1 MTKPV
6 YFKSWINDWAW
17 GVRIALFLIL
27 VCSLMQFGMFSLTQ
41 NYMIAYLGAQPE
53 DISFALLLTYAGII
67 SILPVQFRF
76 LRYFEIRSYLLTN
89 IILAIVLNALCV
101 NCQDINLFFVFR
113 FLQGILVGNT
123 AACALILIFTRLL
136 SERAQAIGS
145 AVFYGTILANT
156 VLIGLVAAIIVNSAD
171 WKITYYYLIGFQL
184 LTLAITLL
192 SLRNYSGHKSYPLH
206 QIDWVGFIIF
216 SCSAIAFAYMMIYG
230 SKYYWFNDKRIL
242 VAALITGGTF
252 SLFLYRQTIIKRPLI
267 HIKAF
272 KYRNF
277 LVGLGLL
284 AVYYS
289 SKDSINL
296 VYNYA
301 GGVLRWCTLQ
311 VISLAL
317 CNIAAMVIS
326 LTIST
331 RLTLVQRHSTKGFL
345 VTGFL
350 LMAGY
355 NVWIYFTMTPDLS
368 FIDLLFPVMLQGA
381 ASGLLF
387 VPIIIFTVSSL
398 PPDTGTTG
406 LIVAAYTRF
415 MASLS
420 SVAGFYN
427 LQLFYNQ
434 HFKEGFLGYL
444 TLDKTI
450 TAERLKNYQEV
461 YSMKG
466 FSANQAAALANSA
479 LNQTLMQQTQLLT
492 NRAVFLSI
500 AILLFALA
508 LLILMIPA
516 INKTFLHWNRRM
528 VVPTQ
533 DL

>member
-6 YFKSWINDWAW
+6 YFKRWINDWVW

-27 VCSLMQFGMFSLTQ
+27 LCSLMQFGMFSLTQ

-76 LRYFEIRSYLLTN
+76 LRYFEIRTYLLTN
-89 IILAIVLNALCV
+89 IILAIVLNGLCV
-101 NCQDINLFFVFR
+101 NCQDINMFFVFR

-123 AACALILIFTRLL
+123 AACALILIFTRLQ

-171 WKITYYYLIGFQL
+171 WKNIYYYLMGFQIV
-184 LTLAITLL
+184 TLAITIL
-192 SLRNYSGHKSYPLH
+192 SLKRSSGHKPYPLH
-206 QIDWVGFIIF
+206 QIDWAGFIIF
-216 SCSAIAFAYMMIYG
+216 SCSAIAFAYTMIYG
-230 SKYYWFNDKRIL
+230 SKYYWFNDHRIL
-242 VAALITGGTF
+242 VAALSTVCGIL
-252 SLFLYRQTIIKRPLI
+252 LFLYRQSIIKRPLI
-267 HIKAF
+267 HLKAF

-277 LVGLGLL
+277 WVGLCLL
-284 AVYYS
+284 AIYYG
-289 SKDSINL
+289 SKDTINL
-296 VYNYA
+296 VYNYT
-301 GGVLRWCTLQ
+301 GGVLKWSTLQ

-317 CNIAAMVIS
+317 CNIGAMVIS

-331 RLTLVQRHSTKGFL
+331 RLTLAKRHSTKGFL

-368 FIDLLFPVMLQGA
+368 FTDLIFPVMLQGA

-398 PPDTGTTG
+398 PTETGTTG
-406 LIVAAYTRF
+406 LVVAAYTRF
-415 MASLS
+415 MASLVS
-420 SVAGFYN
+420 IAGFYN

-434 HFKEGFLGYL
+434 HFKEGFLGHL
-444 TLDKTI
+444 TSDNTI
-450 TAERLKNYQEV
+450 TAERLKNYQAA
-461 YSMKG
+461 YMMKG
-466 FSANQAAALANSA
+466 FSTNQAAALANSA
-479 LNQTLMQQTQLLT
+479 LNQNLMQQTQLLT
-492 NRAVFLSI
+492 YRAVFISI
-500 AILLFALA
+500 ALLLFAIA
-508 LLILMIPA
+508 LIILMIPA
-516 INKTFLHWNRRM
+516 MNKTFLHWNRRM
-528 VVPTQ
+528 IMPAR

>member
-27 VCSLMQFGMFSLTQ
+27 LCSLMQFGMFSLTQ

-89 IILAIVLNALCV
+89 IIIAIVLNGLCV
-101 NCQDINLFFVFR
+101 NCQDINMFFVLR

-123 AACALILIFTRLL
+123 AACALILIFTRLQ

-145 AVFYGTILANT
+145 AVFYGTILANS
-156 VLIGLVAAIIVNSAD
+156 VLIGLVAAILVNSAD

-184 LTLAITLL
+184 LTLSITLL
-192 SLRNYSGHKSYPLH
+192 SLRSYSGHKPYPLH

-216 SCSAIAFAYMMIYG
+216 SCSAIALSYMMIYG
-230 SKYYWFNDKRIL
+230 SKYYWFSDKRICIA
-242 VAALITGGTF
+242 VVVTISGI
-252 SLFLYRQTIIKRPLI
+252 SLFLYRQSIIKRPLI

-277 LVGLGLL
+277 LVGLCLL

-301 GGVLRWCTLQ
+301 GGVLKWSTLQ

-326 LTIST
+326 LTVST
-331 RLTLVQRHSTKGFL
+331 RLTLAKRHSTKGFL

-355 NVWIYFTMTPDLS
+355 NAWIYFTMTPDLS
-368 FIDLLFPVMLQGA
+368 FTNLLFPVMLQGA

-398 PPDTGTTG
+398 PPETGTTG
-406 LIVAAYTRF
+406 LVVAAYTRF
-415 MASLS
+415 MASLI

-434 HFKEGFLGYL
+434 HFKEGFLSYL
-444 TLDKTI
+444 TPDNLV
-450 TAERLKNYQEV
+450 TADRLKNYQAV
-461 YSMKG
+461 YMAKG
-466 FSANQAAALANSA
+466 FSVNQATILANSA
-479 LNQTLMQQTQLLT
+479 LNQSLMQQTQLLT
-492 NRAVFLSI
+492 NRAVFISV
-500 AILLFALA
+500 AVLLFAVA

-528 VVPTQ
+528 VVPAQ

>member
-27 VCSLMQFGMFSLTQ
+27 LCSLMQFGMFSLTQ

-89 IILAIVLNALCV
+89 IISAIVLNGLCV
-101 NCQDINLFFVFR
+101 NCQDINMFFVLR

-123 AACALILIFTRLL
+123 AACALILIFTRLQ

-156 VLIGLVAAIIVNSAD
+156 VLIGLVAAILVNSVD

-192 SLRNYSGHKSYPLH
+192 SLRSYSGHKPYPLH

-216 SCSAIAFAYMMIYG
+216 SCSAIALSYMMIYG
-230 SKYYWFNDKRIL
+230 SKYYWFSDKRICIA
-242 VAALITGGTF
+242 VVVTISGI
-252 SLFLYRQTIIKRPLI
+252 SLFLYRQSIIKRPLI

-277 LVGLGLL
+277 LVGLCLL

-301 GGVLRWCTLQ
+301 GGVLKWSTLQ

-326 LTIST
+326 LTVST
-331 RLTLVQRHSTKGFL
+331 RLTLAKRHSTKGFL

-355 NVWIYFTMTPDLS
+355 NAWIYFTMTPDLS
-368 FIDLLFPVMLQGA
+368 FTNLLFPVMLQGA

-398 PPDTGTTG
+398 PPETGTTG
-406 LIVAAYTRF
+406 LVVAAYTRF
-415 MASLS
+415 MASLI

-434 HFKEGFLGYL
+434 HFKEGFLSYL
-444 TLDKTI
+444 TPDNLV
-450 TAERLKNYQEV
+450 TADRLKNYQTV
-461 YSMKG
+461 YMAKG
-466 FSANQAAALANSA
+466 FSVNQATILANSA
-479 LNQTLMQQTQLLT
+479 LNQSLMQQTQLLT
-492 NRAVFLSI
+492 NRAVFISV
-500 AILLFALA
+500 AVLLFAVA

-528 VVPTQ
+528 VVPAQ